1 MPPLYR
7 AHIDYET
14 FSELDLTDVGSDRYA
29 RDESTEVLMA
39 AYARGDNDVQHWDA
53 QQQRMP
59 NELEDILL
67 DDRAVKFAWN
77 APFEMQITAQVLG
90 IPVNIPEWRDTMVM
104 GMSLSLPGSLAK
116 AGPIVNLPQDKLK
129 NAEGKSLMRTF
140 SFPRKPTKRNPSTR
154 TYWWQEPEKWD
165 RYCAY
170 NVDDVV
176 AERAIYHKIKKWNM
190 SREEWQLWFIDQEI
204 NQAGIPINMEMV
216 DNANQIYEYIKADRI
231 KQMQEITGLAN
242 PGSTQQL
249 LPWMQARGYQFE
261 DCQKGHIER
270 ARQSVGKLI
279 EGNKPLLITQ
289 YEQNAEGGYE
299 EVGEVEVPR
308 PQMSELERVLEL
320 RLEAAKSA
328 PTKYA
333 ALQRAADREAG
344 VIRNTLQFAGAQRTK
359 RWGGRIYQPQNLAK
373 PEKYLEKHIE
383 EVAHHLEYMEPEAV
397 NQVYAKPM
405 DALAAGVRP
414 VAQAPK
420 GFLFADADLN
430 AIENRGLG
438 WVANCKKILRV
449 FELNRDPY
457 VDFATYLFPGGTY
470 DEYYAEYKGGDSR
483 KRTVSKPGVLGC
495 GYQLGAGEARTNYKT
510 GEIEATGLLGY
521 AWNMGIRDFTVEQAK
536 LSVKVFRETF
546 EEVPDF
552 WYGIER
558 EVKRCIMTGKTVK
571 WGLFE
576 FRLESPFLLIVLPSG
591 RPLYYVRPRIEE
603 VMAPWGEKKPTITYE
618 GENDK
623 KQWVRISTH
632 GGKLT
637 ENVVQ
642 AISRDLLA
650 HGMKLAKRD
659 HGLDIRL
666 HVHDQIVALVEE
678 RFAAEQL
685 EILQQC
691 MGVNPWWSLARAGFP
706 DLPLGSAGFT
716 SRVFMK
722 D

>member
-1 MPPLYR
+1 MGKLWR
-7 AHIDYET
+7 FHLDYET
-14 FSELDLTDVGSDRYA
+14 FSELDLKEVGSDRYS
-29 RDESTEVLMA
+29 RDSSTEVLMA
-39 AYARGDNDVQHWDA
+39 AYARQDDPVKHWDA
-53 QQQRMP
+53 QQQAMP
-59 NELEDILL
+59 AELEDALL
-67 DDRAVKFAWN
+67 DPDCVKFAWN
-77 APFEMQITAQVLG
+77 APFEMQITANVLG
-90 IPVNIPEWRDTMVM
+90 IPVTIKEWRDTMVM
-104 GMSLSLPGSLAK
+104 AMSLSLPGSLAK
-116 AGPIVNLPQDKLK
+116 AGPIVNLPTDKQK
-129 NAEGKSLMRTF
+129 DAAGKALMRTF
-140 SFPRKPTKRNPSTR
+140 SFPRKPTKKNPSTR
-154 TYWWQEPEKWD
+154 TYWWQEPEKWQG
-165 RYCAY
+165 YCDY

-190 SREEWQLWFIDQEI
+190 SPEEWQLWFIDQEI
-204 NQAGIPINMEMV
+204 NQAGIPINMAMV
-216 DNANQIYEYIKADRI
+216 DNAVEIYEYIKADRI
-231 KQMQEITGLAN
+231 KQLQEITGLSN

-249 LPWMQARGYQFE
+249 LPWMQARGYQFD
-261 DCQKGHIER
+261 DCQKGHISR
-270 ARQSVGKLI
+270 ARESVGLLI

-289 YEQNAEGGYE
+289 TGTASEAEVE

-308 PQMSELERVLEL
+308 TDMADLERVLEL
-320 RLEAAKSA
+320 RLEAAKSS

-344 VIRNTLQFAGAQRTK
+344 VIRNTFQFAGAQRTK
-359 RWGGRIYQPQNLAK
+359 RWGGRIYQPQNLSK
-373 PEKYLEKHIE
+373 PEKYLEKEIE
-383 EVAHHLEYMEPEAV
+383 QIAHHLEYMEPEAI

-414 VAQAPK
+414 VAQAPE
-420 GFLFADADLN
+420 GYLFADADLN

-449 FELNRDPY
+449 FELGRDPY

-470 DEYYAEYKGGDSR
+470 DEYWAEYKAGNSK

-495 GYQLGAGEARTNYKT
+495 GYQLGAGKKVINYKT

-521 AWNMGIRDFTVEQAK
+521 AWNMGIKDFTEEQSA
-536 LSVKVFRETF
+536 LSVRVFRETF
-546 EEVPDF
+546 EEVPEF

-558 EVKRCIMTGKTVK
+558 EVKRCIRTGKPVK

-591 RPLYYVRPRIEE
+591 RPLYYVRPRIEQ
-603 VMAPWGEKKPTITYE
+603 VKAPWGEMKDTITYE

-666 HVHDQIVALVEE
+666 HVHDQIVALVKESRAKEE
-678 RFAAEQL
+678 L
-685 EILQQC
+685 EILQEC
-691 MGVNPWWSLARAGFP
+691 MGVNPWWSLARSGFP